1 MTGKEFLK
9 LVARRGIPLSC
20 IAGRLNCKLATIRAF
35 ELMESVPKPY
45 VIKFISAF
53 QDSLSPQDLDLL
65 TQ

>member
-1 MTGKEFLK
+1 MTGKEFLR

-20 IAGRLNCKLATIRAF
+20 IASRLNCKLATIRAF
-35 ELMESVPKPY
+35 ELMDTIPKPY